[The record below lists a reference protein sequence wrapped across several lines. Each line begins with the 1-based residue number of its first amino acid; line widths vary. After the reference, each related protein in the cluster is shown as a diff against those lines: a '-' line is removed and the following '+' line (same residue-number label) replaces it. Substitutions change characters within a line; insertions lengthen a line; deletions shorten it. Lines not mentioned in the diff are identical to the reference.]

1 MLAGCMLMSMPPL
14 VWHACASMQPH
25 ACAFPPHADTY
36 GQQSCGH
43 SWTRNIQ
50 DRRLF
55 SRRGSCEHLPGGDRG
70 WMVGAKVRTCVRA
83 ACAGLV
89 SKSGAAG
96 TCTVAQLGLLS
107 FGGSHLGLLSSG
119 GSQLGLLSFGGPRH
133 AVLRAELRFASVTP
147 NLGVRAIMRNHAE
160 HSHEAPAPLV
170 LATVPA
176 AILCR
181 RHALVAYSI
190 KDITPHVYTH
200 HNMLSHN

>member
-89 SKSGAAG
+89 SKSSAAG

-107 FGGSHLGLLSSG
+107 FGG
-119 GSQLGLLSFGGPRH
+119 PRH
-133 AVLRAELRFASVTP
+133 AVLRSEVCALRRLRQTWESAQSC
-147 NLGVRAIMRNHAE
+147 AIMR
-160 HSHEAPAPLV
+160 SI
-170 LATVPA
+170 AT
-176 AILCR
+176 R
-181 RHALVAYSI
+181 RRRRWYLRRCLLRSCAVAM
-190 KDITPHVYTH
+190 H
-200 HNMLSHN
+200 

>member
-55 SRRGSCEHLPGGDRG
+55 SRRGLCEHLPGGDRG

-107 FGGSHLGLLSSG
+107 FGGSHSGLLSSG

-133 AVLRAELRFASVTP
+133 AVLRSEVCALRRLRQTWESAQSC
-147 NLGVRAIMRNHAE
+147 AIMR
-160 HSHEAPAPLV
+160 SI
-170 LATVPA
+170 AT
-176 AILCR
+176 R
-181 RHALVAYSI
+181 RRRRWYLRRCLLRSCAVAM
-190 KDITPHVYTH
+190 H
-200 HNMLSHN
+200 